1 MINAEELMKVLRAPE
16 EEKWNLMLFLFCDY
30 FAPIIMDD
38 ECERAFLK
46 KVGLALRQARQQY
59 AADMET
65 TRTA

>member
-38 ECERAFLK
+38 ECERAF
-46 KVGLALRQARQQY
+46 
-59 AADMET
+59 
-65 TRTA
+65 